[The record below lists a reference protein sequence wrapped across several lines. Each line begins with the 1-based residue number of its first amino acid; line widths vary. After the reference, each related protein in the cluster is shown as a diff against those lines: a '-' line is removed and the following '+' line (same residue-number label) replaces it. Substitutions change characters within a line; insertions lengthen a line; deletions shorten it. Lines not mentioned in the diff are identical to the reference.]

1 MECYILVSI
10 KILVYDCGTG
20 FNHGWW
26 KIQIYALNSSR
37 IMDLEL
43 GEYAV
48 EYIFQLGFK
57 DVALYVVYVMYYYN
71 ASTLQIWNSM
81 GLLWGESCNSVAIW
95 FSRAYKSRWPVVIVL
110 HAVLLV
116 HIWFTSKNRWQRQ
129 ERRCY
134 YRKLFNVN
142 AMY

>member
-1 MECYILVSI
+1 ME
-10 KILVYDCGTG
+10 KKGM
-20 FNHGWW
+20 HGGVW
-26 KIQIYALNSSR
+26 KIQIYALNNSR

-81 GLLWGESCNSVAIW
+81 GLL
-95 FSRAYKSRWPVVIVL
+95 
-110 HAVLLV
+110 
-116 HIWFTSKNRWQRQ
+116 
-129 ERRCY
+129 
-134 YRKLFNVN
+134 
-142 AMY
+142 